1 MFAPWE
7 KRQKI
12 HENTSI
18 WAIECDEEEL
28 EHLQILEE
36 KLYN

>member
-1 MFAPWE
+1 MFNVCTVRKKA
-7 KRQKI
+7 
-12 HENTSI
+12 ENTSI